1 MPAIRSGTVR
11 DEQGTSQQ
19 GGRAGG
25 RPVRRRDRHGRGL
38 RGSLVPPDVPLH
50 RTRSERFD
58 DLVLLAV
65 SQLEPRWEAELSGI
79 EFGVEEIPP
88 VIPDT
93 GDPDP
98 VPLARLEP
106 GSARF
111 GRGEPG
117 GARFG
122 RGEPGGARTGWGES
136 TAGPLPP
143 APRSAPG
150 SRGAAP
156 DQPARIVLYRRPL
169 LARADGEEELAE
181 LVLDV
186 IVEQFAHWLGVD
198 PQTVDP
204 GYPAEE

>member
-1 MPAIRSGTVR
+1 MMAAIRSGTVR
-11 DEQGTSQQ
+11 DEEGFS
-19 GGRAGG
+19 RPKSA
-25 RPVRRRDRHGRGL
+25 PVRRRDRHGRGL
-38 RGSLVPPDVPLH
+38 RGSLVPPGVPLH

-88 VIPDT
+88 ILPDT

-106 GSARF
+106 GSSRL
-111 GRGEPG
+111 GLGEMG
-117 GARFG
+117 
-122 RGEPGGARTGWGES
+122 S
-136 TAGPLPP
+136 AGPGRSEPAASTPLP
-143 APRSAPG
+143 APRD
-150 SRGAAP
+150 AAGLRRDPP

-204 GYPAEE
+204 GYPAED

>member
-1 MPAIRSGTVR
+1 MHDGDGIGRP
-11 DEQGTSQQ
+11 
-19 GGRAGG
+19 RAGQ
-25 RPVRRRDRHGRGL
+25 VRRRDRHGRGI
-38 RGSLVPPDVPLH
+38 RGSLVPSGVPLH

-65 SQLEPRWEAELSGI
+65 SQLEPRWDAELSGV

-88 VIPDT
+88 VLPDLD
-93 GDPDP
+93 DPDP

-106 GSARF
+106 GP
-111 GRGEPG
+111 GRLQPDTDDRPEQRDLPG
-117 GARFG
+117 
-122 RGEPGGARTGWGES
+122 
-136 TAGPLPP
+136 
-143 APRSAPG
+143 
-150 SRGAAP
+150 
-156 DQPARIVLYRRPL
+156 QPARIVLYRRPL

-204 GYPAEE
+204 GYPAEEEARRELAGSDCRR

>member
-1 MPAIRSGTVR
+1 VHDG
-11 DEQGTSQQ
+11 DE
-19 GGRAGG
+19 GG
-25 RPVRRRDRHGRGL
+25 RPRKSQIRRRDRHGRGL
-38 RGSLVPPDVPLH
+38 RGALVPPGVPLH

-79 EFGVEEIPP
+79 EFAIEEIPP
-88 VIPDT
+88 ILPDLD
-93 GDPDP
+93 DPDP

-106 GSARF
+106 GAAPNGVRDVPGPVSLP
-111 GRGEPG
+111 GQRG
-117 GARFG
+117 
-122 RGEPGGARTGWGES
+122 
-136 TAGPLPP
+136 
-143 APRSAPG
+143 APG
-150 SRGAAP
+150 SRDRP
-156 DQPARIVLYRRPL
+156 VQPARIVLYRRPL

-186 IVEQFAHWLGVD
+186 IVEHFAHWLGVD

>member
-1 MPAIRSGTVR
+1 VHES
-11 DEQGTSQQ
+11 E
-19 GGRAGG
+19 GGKK
-25 RPVRRRDRHGRGL
+25 PVTRQIRRRDRHGRGL
-38 RGSLVPPDVPLH
+38 RGSLVPPGVPLH

-65 SQLEPRWEAELSGI
+65 SQLEPRWDAELSRL

-88 VIPDT
+88 LLPDFD
-93 GDPDP
+93 DPDP

-106 GSARF
+106 G
-111 GRGEPG
+111 
-117 GARFG
+117 
-122 RGEPGGARTGWGES
+122 
-136 TAGPLPP
+136 TAGLDRAPDHRGQVSLPS
-143 APRSAPG
+143 PRQTDGDPDTL
-150 SRGAAP
+150 

-186 IVEQFAHWLGVD
+186 IVEQFARWLGVD

>member
-1 MPAIRSGTVR
+1 MR
-11 DEQGTSQQ
+11 DEEGA
-19 GGRAGG
+19 GRPPGR

-38 RGSLVPPDVPLH
+38 RGSLVPPGVPVH

-65 SQLEPRWEAELSGI
+65 SQLEPRWEAELSNI

-88 VIPDT
+88 VLPDT

-106 GSARF
+106 GGARLGRDEAGSARP
-111 GRGEPG
+111 GQSEP
-117 GARFG
+117 A
-122 RGEPGGARTGWGES
+122 AT
-136 TAGPLPP
+136 PLP
-143 APRSAPG
+143 APRE
-150 SRGAAP
+150 AAGLRREAL

-204 GYPAEE
+204 GYPAED

>member
-1 MPAIRSGTVR
+1 MGNGEGDR
-11 DEQGTSQQ
+11 
-19 GGRAGG
+19 
-25 RPVRRRDRHGRGL
+25 RPVTEQTRRRDRHGRGL
-38 RGSLVPPDVPLH
+38 RGSLVPPGVPLH

-65 SQLEPRWEAELSGI
+65 SQLEPRWEAELAGI

-88 VIPDT
+88 LLPDLD
-93 GDPDP
+93 DPEP

-106 GSARF
+106 GSSWLGHA
-111 GRGEPG
+111 GRTPLPGQAEPPG
-117 GARFG
+117 GYGTQG
-122 RGEPGGARTGWGES
+122 R
-136 TAGPLPP
+136 
-143 APRSAPG
+143 
-150 SRGAAP
+150 
-156 DQPARIVLYRRPL
+156 PARIVLYRRPL

-186 IVEQFAHWLGVD
+186 IVEQFARWLGVD

>member
-1 MPAIRSGTVR
+1 
-11 DEQGTSQQ
+11 
-19 GGRAGG
+19 
-25 RPVRRRDRHGRGL
+25 
-38 RGSLVPPDVPLH
+38 VPLH

-65 SQLEPRWEAELSGI
+65 SQLEPRWDAELSGV

-88 VIPDT
+88 LLPDLD
-93 GDPDP
+93 DPDP

-106 GSARF
+106 G
-111 GRGEPG
+111 
-117 GARFG
+117 
-122 RGEPGGARTGWGES
+122 
-136 TAGPLPP
+136 TAGHDRQPDQPGQPPLPT
-143 APRSAPG
+143 PRQTAG
-150 SRGAAP
+150 DHDAL

-186 IVEQFAHWLGVD
+186 IVEQFARWLGVD

>member
-1 MPAIRSGTVR
+1 VR
-11 DEQGTSQQ
+11 DGEDAS
-19 GGRAGG
+19 
-25 RPVRRRDRHGRGL
+25 RPKSGQIRRRDRHGRGL
-38 RGSLVPPDVPLH
+38 RGSLVPPGVPLH

-65 SQLEPRWEAELSGI
+65 SQLEPRWEEELSGI

-88 VIPDT
+88 ILPDLD
-93 GDPDP
+93 DPEP

-106 GSARF
+106 GSA
-111 GRGEPG
+111 P
-117 GARFG
+117 
-122 RGEPGGARTGWGES
+122 
-136 TAGPLPP
+136 AGPPDPAGPMALPGQRTEGVRRQLP
-143 APRSAPG
+143 
-150 SRGAAP
+150 SR
-156 DQPARIVLYRRPL
+156 PARIVLYRRPL

-186 IVEQFAHWLGVD
+186 IVEEFARWLGVD